1 MWFIG
6 SMTRKCNEGTGK
18 SEIRRTEKEEEETLL
33 CKKINKGFI
42 REKRAS
48 HNEVTEDQED
58 KREIRLRHYRNLSSE
73 HST

>member
-48 HNEVTEDQED
+48 HNEVTEYQED
-58 KREIRLRHYRNLSSE
+58 KRETKLWHYRNLSSE